1 MRKRSKRIQKIV
13 TVAIAVAIATIL
25 GGEVVLDRVLETNNE
40 RIQEAAAHQIEVARQ
55 SLDLAVL
62 QKEIQLNVV
71 QVQQFLTDVSA
82 TRGLD
87 GLADGFDLAAE
98 NAEAFTV
105 NLAKARDLASQ
116 LGATDALATLDAMET
131 AFPPYYA
138 LGQKMANAYVAAG
151 PAEGNRLMGD
161 FDGTAQR
168 MGETIDDARSSID
181 ALLARLDDEQAR
193 IQTTAATESDTALM
207 IAFALGLATIL
218 AGVALTLFVR
228 QRLLKPLDNVTDALD
243 RLAAGEVVD
252 DLEAAARN
260 DEVGDLARAFQV
272 FKRQAEEKGNLERD
286 AAARRAEADAERD
299 RNTAFQAVTAREQAM
314 VVAEI
319 GRGLAEI
326 SSGKLAYRIA
336 ATFPSAYDGLKADF
350 NSAVATLDGT
360 MGTIARGGEEI
371 RVGAHEMFQATDD
384 LSRRTEQQAASL
396 EQTAAALG
404 DVTSAIK
411 RTADSARDAR
421 GLVARAKQEADLSET
436 VVDGAISAM
445 GNIETSSQQIS
456 QIIGVI
462 DEIAFQTNLLAL
474 NAGVEAARA
483 GEAGKGFAVV
493 AQEVRALAQR
503 SAEAAKE
510 IKGLIGRSASQVE
523 DGVELVGK
531 AGTVLKTIA
540 EQVAMI
546 NGIVEQ
552 ISASSEEQAASL
564 AEVNT
569 AVVGMD
575 QMTQQNAAM
584 VEQSTAASNHLL
596 KEADELARL
605 ISQFE
610 LAGTKGTPKVAAA
623 SRNSGGTAT
632 APRLKV
638 VGNAALKPARQA
650 QAQADWREF

>member
-1 MRKRSKRIQKIV
+1 MRKRSNRIQKTIIIAIG
-13 TVAIAVAIATIL
+13 VAIAAIL
-25 GGEVVLDRVLETNNE
+25 GGEVVLDRILEANNE
-40 RIQEAAAHQIEVARQ
+40 RIQVEAEHQIEVARQ
-55 SLDLAVL
+55 GLDLAVL

-98 NAEAFTV
+98 NATAFEV
-105 NLAKARDLASQ
+105 NVAKARDLAEE
-116 LGATDALATLDAMET
+116 LEATDALATLDAMEA

-138 LGQKMANAYVAAG
+138 LGQKMARAYVAAG

-161 FDGTAQR
+161 FDATAQR
-168 MGETIDDARSSID
+168 MGEAIDDARSSID
-181 ALLARLDDEQAR
+181 ALLARLKDEQAR
-193 IQTTAATESDTALM
+193 VQARAAAESTVALV
-207 IAFALGLATIL
+207 IALALGLATIL

-228 QRLLKPLDNVTDALD
+228 HRLLKPLDNVTEALD
-243 RLAAGEVVD
+243 RLAGGEQVD
-252 DLEAAARN
+252 DLRAADRD

-272 FKRQAEEKGNLERD
+272 FKRQAEEKEDLERD
-286 AAARRAEADAERD
+286 ARARRAEADAERD
-299 RNTAFQAVTAREQAM
+299 RNADFQAVTAREQAM

-319 GRGLAEI
+319 GKGLAEV
-326 SSGKLAYRIA
+326 SAGRLAYRIA
-336 ATFPSAYDGLKADF
+336 AAFPPAYEGLKADF
-350 NSAVATLDGT
+350 NSAVTTLDAT
-360 MGTIARGGEEI
+360 MGTIARGGDEI
-371 RVGAHEMFQATDD
+371 RVGAREMFEATDD

-396 EQTAAALG
+396 EETAAALG
-404 DVTSAIK
+404 DVTDAIK
-411 RTADSARDAR
+411 RTAESARDAR
-421 GLVARAKQEADLSET
+421 SLVAKAKQEADRSAA

-456 QIIGVI
+456 EIIGVM

-510 IKGLIGRSASQVE
+510 IKDLIGKSASQVD

-569 AVVGMD
+569 AVVSMD

-584 VEQSTAASNHLL
+584 VEESTAASNHLL
-596 KEADELARL
+596 KETDELARL
-605 ISQFE
+605 IGQFE
-610 LAGTKGTPKVAAA
+610 LAASQGAPKPSAA
-623 SRNSGGTAT
+623 SGIGGQA
-632 APRLKV
+632 APVARLKV
-638 VGNAALKPARQA
+638 VGSAALKPSPDGQE
-650 QAQADWREF
+650 QADWREF